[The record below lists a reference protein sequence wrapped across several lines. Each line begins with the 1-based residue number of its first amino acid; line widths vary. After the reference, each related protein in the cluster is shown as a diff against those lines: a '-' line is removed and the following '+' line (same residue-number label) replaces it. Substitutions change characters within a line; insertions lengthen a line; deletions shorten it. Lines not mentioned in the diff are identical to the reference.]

1 MLSVTLHAPIKK
13 YSKVI
18 PSKILFN
25 FFFHILAGSSKN
37 EKEVTVSLLNN
48 PSHLEAVNA
57 VSMGKVRAKQDDYA
71 SFDKVLNVQLH
82 GDAAHAGQGVV
93 YESLTLGK
101 VPKYDIKGTIHMVVN
116 NQIGYTTTP
125 IDGRTSKYCTEVAK
139 AFEIPVIHVNSD
151 DVEAVH
157 KISLFAAEYRQQ
169 FKKDIMI
176 DLVGYRRY
184 GHNEVDEPE
193 FTQPLMYNKIR
204 KEQATGPKLYHEKLL
219 NEKLVKSDEY
229 EKTRQKVWGFLEKE
243 FQASQNLQRTMENYK
258 SNNSKGTKAFTNKWK
273 DMVISNEGKQKT
285 TGLPKELLK
294 QFGKESVLVPQGFT
308 VHPRIQKYHIQ
319 ERIAQIDSEIVD
331 WPTAEA
337 ISFMSLLNEGY
348 NVRISG
354 QDVERGTFSQRHC
367 VLIDQKTEKE
377 WNPIQDWAERMN
389 KGRFQAFNSPL
400 SEYGTMGYE
409 YGYSIENPHNLV
421 IWEAQFGDFFNGAQ
435 IVIDTFITG
444 SEEKWLKQNGLVLLL
459 PHGFDGAG
467 PEHSTCRMER
477 FLQMANS
484 DGYNRKF
491 TLKEHQSKREE
502 LKVHEPIFYENHNDA
517 NFSFVVPT
525 TPANFYHVLRRQMLR
540 NYRKPLIVASAKTRK
555 ILIYINFI
563 IFII

>member
-1 MLSVTLHAPIKK
+1 
-13 YSKVI
+13 
-18 PSKILFN
+18 
-25 FFFHILAGSSKN
+25 
-37 EKEVTVSLLNN
+37 
-48 PSHLEAVNA
+48 
-57 VSMGKVRAKQDDYA
+57 MGKVRAKQDDYS

-243 FQASQNLQRTMENYK
+243 FQVSQNLERTMENYK

-273 DMVISNEGKQKT
+273 DMVTSNEGKQKP
-285 TGLPKELLK
+285 TGLTKELLK
-294 QFGKESVLVPQGFT
+294 QFGKESVLIPQGFT

-319 ERIAQIDSEIVD
+319 ERMAQIDSETID

-484 DGYNRKF
+484 DGNNRQF

-502 LKVHEPIFYENHNDA
+502 LKVHEPIFYENHNDS

-540 NYRKPLIVASAKTRK
+540 NYRKPLIVASAKTRNNLFIHFIIVKHKIISSPTPSSK
-555 ILIYINFI
+555 ILLK
-563 IFII
+563 